1 MAKEFLG
8 KAAFVS
14 PPFFLLVPA
23 LLAAPLCARL
33 ERSLARSSIAY
44 RVADPTH
51 HAAS

>member
-1 MAKEFLG
+1 MAKGFLG

-14 PPFFLLVPA
+14 SPFSLVIPA
-23 LLAAPLCARL
+23 LLAASLCARL

-44 RVADPTH
+44 RVANPTH